1 MLPNFFIIGAQ
12 KAGTSSLYAYLKSHP
27 QIFMSKDKE
36 PQYFAAAR
44 NWSRGQ
50 EWYESLFDD
59 RGDATAIGE
68 ASTVYSKHPVHSGV
82 PERIAGLIPKAR
94 LIYLVRHPIERIRSH
109 YEHLH
114 KLGLAS
120 GIGPLATEAL
130 EDPKYVNYSRYAY
143 QIDQYLECFPR
154 EQLLVVTTED
164 LRDHRVA
171 TLSQVYGF
179 LGVDTAWV
187 PPNVAKVHGAT
198 RDRETR
204 RLARR
209 LRRLPGYRVGARMA
223 PAGVRAAYRKLTT
236 RSTYPWLG
244 GDGRREQEG
253 NLQRQTSLPNEVR
266 HELEGR
272 LAEDVRRLRRFLG
285 PKFDGWGIAIAA
297 FFLSEPV
304 VDFL

>member
-27 QIFMSKDKE
+27 QIFMAKDKE
-36 PQYFAAAR
+36 PQYFATAR

-94 LIYLVRHPIERIRSH
+94 L
-109 YEHLH
+109 
-114 KLGLAS
+114 
-120 GIGPLATEAL
+120 TEAL

-198 RDRETR
+198 RDRER
-204 RLARR
+204 RPLARK
-209 LRRLPGYRVGARMA
+209 LRRLPGYRVGVRMA
-223 PAGVRAAYRKLTT
+223 PAGVKAAYRKLTT

-253 NLQRQTSLPNEVR
+253 NLQRQASLANEVR
-266 HELEGR
+266 HELERR
-272 LAEDVRRLRRFLG
+272 LAEDVRRLRRFVG

-304 VDFL
+304 IEFL